1 VVSVAAAG
9 YLVFVLAARLFTD
22 YAIPGWSSI
31 LATVLVLGGTQLTV
45 LRILGEYVGRLY
57 EEAKQRP
64 IYILRATN
72 RRPPGVRSLPSDL
85 IARGEPRVHDTALT
99 DVHQD

>member
-1 VVSVAAAG
+1 
-9 YLVFVLAARLFTD
+9 
-22 YAIPGWSSI
+22 
-31 LATVLVLGGTQLTV
+31 VLGGTQLTV
-45 LRILGEYVGRLY
+45 LWILGEYVGRLY